1 MWFAASA
8 VVVDGAEE
16 ANARR
21 LNGYPATLRR
31 VWHLAN
37 ISLIAYIE
45 CVVFFTLKD
54 KTNRR
59 GTEEGKKDSCRK
71 LTITSLLR
79 ALWRVP
85 SCKLNL

>member
-8 VVVDGAEE
+8 AVVDGAEE

-37 ISLIAYIE
+37 ISLIVYIE

-59 GTEEGKKDSCRK
+59 GKERQLSKTDHYISVTCVVAS
-71 LTITSLLR
+71 TF
-79 ALWRVP
+79 V
-85 SCKLNL
+85 